1 LAIFFA
7 IFMRNLNDDE
17 EMTQHIDDTNYLNL
31 IHDKQRIHSNQVRL
45 VALLDL
51 ILLNCLYRINQKLV
65 IALRLELIV

>member
-1 LAIFFA
+1 
-7 IFMRNLNDDE
+7 MRNLNDDE

-65 IALRLELIV
+65 IVLRLELIV

>member
-1 LAIFFA
+1 
-7 IFMRNLNDDE
+7 MRNLNDDE
-17 EMTQHIDDTNYLNL
+17 EMTQHLDDTNYLNL

-51 ILLNCLYRINQKLV
+51 ILFNCLYRINQKLI